1 MRKEEGLHGHE
12 HDTTHSQQHWTQHTQ
27 DLRERFA
34 GGQGL
39 AEMNAWGQARSR
51 CILQPTNGSS
61 RKDSA
66 SSRAV
71 AVRIAAKGAL

>member
-1 MRKEEGLHGHE
+1 MRKEEGLHG
-12 HDTTHSQQHWTQHTQ
+12 QHTQ

-39 AEMNAWGQARSR
+39 AEMNAWGQARSSR
-51 CILQPTNGSS
+51 VLQPTNGRS

-66 SSRAV
+66 NSRAV
-71 AVRIAAKGAL
+71 AVRMAAKGAL